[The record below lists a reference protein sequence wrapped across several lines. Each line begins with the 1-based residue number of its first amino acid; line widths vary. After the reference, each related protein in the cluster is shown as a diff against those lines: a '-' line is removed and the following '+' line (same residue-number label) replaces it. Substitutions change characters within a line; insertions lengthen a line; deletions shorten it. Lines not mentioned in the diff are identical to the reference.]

1 MSDLFSPVSVLSKLS
16 LQKAQR
22 NLDDSKTYL
31 FNDFRS
37 IAKILSQYNPLEVM
51 KMSLWEERRI
61 DAVSTKDLPNGIPDD
76 VKALMHSDEPFTM
89 PHISHISYQ
98 TIHQ

>member
-22 NLDDSKTYL
+22 NLDDSKGFLY
-31 FNDFRS
+31 NDFRG
-37 IAKILSQYNPLEVM
+37 IAKILSLYNPLEVM

-61 DAVSTKDLPNGIPDD
+61 YALNLKDEAKRTASVLLPI
-76 VKALMHSDEPFTM
+76 LL
-89 PHISHISYQ
+89 
-98 TIHQ
+98 

>member
-1 MSDLFSPVSVLSKLS
+1 MSDLFSPVTVLSKLS

-61 DAVSTKDLPNGIPDD
+61 DAVSTKDEVKRRAAVLLPIILQSI
-76 VKALMHSDEPFTM
+76 VESDFM
-89 PHISHISYQ
+89 
-98 TIHQ
+98 